1 MGLRIDSQTANSEV
15 SYPGSSDE
23 GSTGLSANLN
33 YSPKAVTLLS
43 ATFDD
48 EVRPE
53 RVCAVDYKALLSKS
67 KNHFHCNF
75 VKDSCSLRHIPSKI
89 SPEN

>member
-15 SYPGSSDE
+15 SYPGSSNE

-48 EVRPE
+48 EVRPAGM
-53 RVCAVDYKALLSKS
+53 RS
-67 KNHFHCNF
+67 
-75 VKDSCSLRHIPSKI
+75 
-89 SPEN
+89 